1 MVGAL
6 SEACSNCGSEI
17 PDGNAFCGKC
27 GTALV
32 RSEPVVER
40 RLLTVLF
47 CDLVGST
54 NLSDTLDPEDLR
66 DITNAYHVA
75 SVKVIEAYDGHIA
88 QYLGDGLLVYY
99 GYPVAHE
106 DDARRAGLTALG
118 ILREIEA
125 LSQRLQSQRQLEL
138 QVRIGIHTGPV
149 VVGEVGEGNRREN
162 LALGRTPNVAARIQ
176 SFAQPGTALISR
188 EAFNIAHGYF
198 DCEELGRHQL
208 KGIAEPIEMY
218 RLVLESG
225 ADSRLDA
232 ARRAGLTG
240 FTGRAAEQEQLRQAW
255 QEARSLNASKTL
267 LISGEAGIGKSRLV
281 AKLVEDVVYLDAIT
295 LQGACTTYS
304 TNTALHPIADAV
316 QRLLDHES
324 AGAESQG
331 FASLERKLKELNVCS
346 DENLNA
352 LAELLHLESSLSA
365 NFQKPSPERLR
376 DHTLAGVEA
385 LLLAMAQQQP
395 TLFIIEDVHW
405 ADPTTLEFLSELTEK
420 QLEVPL
426 VVLLTYR
433 SEFGNPIEDSSF
445 ATSLRLQPLSD
456 DDCAGMIMRV
466 TRGKALPPEV
476 MAQIVSRCEGVPLYA
491 EEITKAVLDLGVL
504 VERSDAYEAQGR
516 LPSDLVPATVHSTL
530 TARLDSLEE
539 AKPIAQLA
547 AIIGREFRLD
557 LLAAVFT
564 EPRKL
569 LMQGLDRL
577 LDAGI
582 IYPTDTSGN
591 SSFEFKHALL
601 QDAAYQS
608 LLKSARRQQHRKIAE
623 TLSTE
628 FQSEA
633 KRRPELVAQH
643 FAAGDRPDL
652 ASIHWLA
659 AGKSAVGKAANREG
673 LAHLSNA
680 LQQIEL
686 LPESLSRDE
695 RELECHFQK
704 LVAQQTILG
713 WAAPEVEQTF
723 DAATTLVERL
733 DQPPLHAELSRHLM
747 TFHFVRGN
755 ISEAVAISRQ
765 NVEAAKPM
773 GNPAILAAALC
784 TLCVAELYNGNI
796 DIAIECGEA
805 ALAKIDRDSDRLMA
819 AQAGF
824 SVEVNG
830 SSYLSEACWMRGFP
844 DKARAYSERAR
855 SAARELANESVE
867 IFGVGYSAEFY
878 HLLQDRTMILE
889 IAAQSKRLTEGHRS
903 DFWDPMLSAYSG
915 WAIAVPGRY
924 DEGIRMLKD
933 GIRRYVEGGSGI
945 TRVHLLVML
954 AATLIEAQRLEEAE
968 LVLDEAETVADEAG
982 EVFYLPE
989 LHRIRGEALV
999 AAQGDPIA
1007 VDANSKRAAIDHFR
1021 KALSVAESQNALS
1034 LQLRAAM
1041 SLARL
1046 ERSETS
1052 INLLRGL
1059 LAEFKE
1065 GFETSDLVAAHQL
1078 LRDLESKVPA
1088 HS

>member
-1 MVGAL
+1 
-6 SEACSNCGSEI
+6 
-17 PDGNAFCGKC
+17 
-27 GTALV
+27 
-32 RSEPVVER
+32 
-40 RLLTVLF
+40 
-47 CDLVGST
+47 
-54 NLSDTLDPEDLR
+54 
-66 DITNAYHVA
+66 
-75 SVKVIEAYDGHIA
+75 
-88 QYLGDGLLVYY
+88 
-99 GYPVAHE
+99 
-106 DDARRAGLTALG
+106 
-118 ILREIEA
+118 
-125 LSQRLQSQRQLEL
+125 
-138 QVRIGIHTGPV
+138 
-149 VVGEVGEGNRREN
+149 
-162 LALGRTPNVAARIQ
+162 
-176 SFAQPGTALISR
+176 
-188 EAFNIAHGYF
+188 
-198 DCEELGRHQL
+198 
-208 KGIAEPIEMY
+208 
-218 RLVLESG
+218 
-225 ADSRLDA
+225 
-232 ARRAGLTG
+232 
-240 FTGRAAEQEQLRQAW
+240 
-255 QEARSLNASKTL
+255 
-267 LISGEAGIGKSRLV
+267 
-281 AKLVEDVVYLDAIT
+281 
-295 LQGACTTYS
+295 
-304 TNTALHPIADAV
+304 
-316 QRLLDHES
+316 
-324 AGAESQG
+324 
-331 FASLERKLKELNVCS
+331 
-346 DENLNA
+346 
-352 LAELLHLESSLSA
+352 
-365 NFQKPSPERLR
+365 
-376 DHTLAGVEA
+376 
-385 LLLAMAQQQP
+385 
-395 TLFIIEDVHW
+395 
-405 ADPTTLEFLSELTEK
+405 
-420 QLEVPL
+420 
-426 VVLLTYR
+426 
-433 SEFGNPIEDSSF
+433 
-445 ATSLRLQPLSD
+445 
-456 DDCAGMIMRV
+456 MRV

-784 TLCVAELYNGNI
+784 TCLLY
-796 DIAIECGEA
+796 
-805 ALAKIDRDSDRLMA
+805 
-819 AQAGF
+819 
-824 SVEVNG
+824 
-830 SSYLSEACWMRGFP
+830 
-844 DKARAYSERAR
+844 
-855 SAARELANESVE
+855 
-867 IFGVGYSAEFY
+867 
-878 HLLQDRTMILE
+878 
-889 IAAQSKRLTEGHRS
+889 
-903 DFWDPMLSAYSG
+903 
-915 WAIAVPGRY
+915 
-924 DEGIRMLKD
+924 
-933 GIRRYVEGGSGI
+933 
-945 TRVHLLVML
+945 
-954 AATLIEAQRLEEAE
+954 
-968 LVLDEAETVADEAG
+968 
-982 EVFYLPE
+982 
-989 LHRIRGEALV
+989 
-999 AAQGDPIA
+999 
-1007 VDANSKRAAIDHFR
+1007 
-1021 KALSVAESQNALS
+1021 
-1034 LQLRAAM
+1034 
-1041 SLARL
+1041 
-1046 ERSETS
+1046 TS
-1052 INLLRGL
+1052 P
-1059 LAEFKE
+1059 
-1065 GFETSDLVAAHQL
+1065 SP
-1078 LRDLESKVPA
+1078 RDLSTSRMPSSA
-1088 HS
+1088 